1 MTRRIE
7 KVAVLGAGVMGSGI
21 AAHLANAGIP
31 SLLFD
36 LERPTAAL
44 KALTKTK
51 PAPLFHADLVH
62 LIEPCA
68 FGEDDARLGEV
79 DWVVEAVTERL
90 DIKRKVFENVR
101 AHAKPDAIITSNTS
115 GIPIA
120 AMTEGTDEGFRKR
133 FFVTH
138 FFNPVRYMKLLELVS
153 GPETDPETFQFLAD
167 FGERRLGKGIVVGKD
182 TPNFVANRIGT
193 FGMMALLH
201 KIVDAGFTVTDI
213 DSIFGKP
220 MGRPKSAVFRTADLV
235 GLDTLAHVAAN
246 CHENLTDDP
255 HRDVFELPPYLKQ
268 LIQRGDLGGKTGAG
282 FYKKTKVDGKKAILA
297 LNLSTM
303 EYEAQTKTK
312 FASIGASRNIEDP
325 GARLKA
331 FLEHGDEASTLAWHA
346 TADTFL
352 YSAELLGEIADD
364 VFSVDNALKWG
375 FGWDAGPFETWDA
388 IGLADSVARMEA
400 EGRTIPAIVRDA
412 VKAGGW
418 YERRSGVTRY
428 LDVCGDNERKP
439 VPQLTGAVFLQ
450 DVKDTTVVV
459 AQSLG
464 ASILDLGD
472 GVLGLE
478 FHTKMNSIDDDII
491 KAYNQALDLL
501 DGSDDWAGLVVAN
514 EGRNFS
520 VGANVML
527 VLMASMQQQWDQ
539 IEALTKGL
547 QDTLMRA
554 KYSAKPVVTAPH
566 QMALGGG
573 AEIAMQASACQATGE
588 LYIGLVEVG
597 VGLLPGAGGCKETVF
612 RLVGGIPQGVDIDV
626 APYVQKAF
634 MQIGMAQVA
643 TSAEEARAFGY
654 LRPHEQISMN
664 RDRQIADAKALV
676 LGMSSSGWRTPTPTT
691 IRLPGRT
698 GSAAIASFMWGMK
711 GGGQIS
717 DYDMHI
723 GNKIAHVLC
732 GGDIASGGTVTEQDL
747 LDLERE
753 AFLSLCGEEKTQAR
767 IQHMLTT
774 NKPLRN

>member
-44 KALTKTK
+44 KALAKTK
-51 PAPLFHADLVH
+51 PAPLFHKDLAH
-62 LIEPCA
+62 LIEPCT
-68 FGEDDARLGEV
+68 FGDDIARLGEV
-79 DWVVEAVTERL
+79 DWVIEAVTERL
-90 DIKRKVFENVR
+90 DIKRKVFAQVR
-101 AHAKPDAIITSNTS
+101 TNAKPTALITSNTS

-120 AMTEGTDEGFRKR
+120 DMTEGTDESFRKR

-153 GPETDPETFQFLAD
+153 GPETDPEAFQFLAE

-201 KIVDAGFTVTDI
+201 KIVDAGFNVTDI
-213 DSIFGKP
+213 DSVFGKP
-220 MGRPKSAVFRTADLV
+220 LGRPKSAVFRTADLV

-246 CHENLTDDP
+246 CFENLTEDP
-255 HRDVFELPPYLKQ
+255 NRDVFKLPAFLTQ
-268 LIQRGDLGGKTGAG
+268 LIERGDLGGKTGAG
-282 FYKKTKVDGKKAILA
+282 FYKKTRVDGKKAILA
-297 LNLSTM
+297 LNLETM
-303 EYEAQTKTK
+303 EYEAQSKTK
-312 FASIGASRNIEDP
+312 FASIGATRNIEDP
-325 GARLKA
+325 AERTKQ
-331 FLEHGDEASTLAWHA
+331 FLAHGDEASNLAWAA
-346 TADTFL
+346 TADTLL

-364 VFSVDNALKWG
+364 VVSVDNALKWG

-388 IGLADSVARMEA
+388 IGLTESVARMEA

-412 VKAGGW
+412 IKAGGW
-418 YERRSGVTRY
+418 YDRTAGTTRY
-428 LDVCGDNERKP
+428 LDVLGDQERHA
-439 VPQLTGAVFLQ
+439 VPHPAGAIYLQ
-450 DVKDTTVVV
+450 DVKDVRGVV
-459 AQSLG
+459 SKNMG

-472 GVLGLE
+472 GILGLE
-478 FHTKMNSIDDDII
+478 FQTKMNSIDGDIGS
-491 KAYNQALDLL
+491 AYNEALDLL
-501 DGSDDWAGLVVAN
+501 ENSNDWAGLVVAN

-527 VLMASMQQQWDQ
+527 VLMAAMQKEWGQ
-539 IEALTKGL
+539 IESLTKGL

-554 KYSAKPVVTAPH
+554 KYCSKPVVTAPH

-573 AEIAMQASACQATGE
+573 AEIAMHGSACQATGE

-597 VGLLPGAGGCKETVF
+597 VGLLPGAGGCKETIF
-612 RLVGGIPQGVDIDV
+612 RLVGSIPNGVDIDV

-634 MQIGMAQVA
+634 MQIGMGQVA
-643 TSAEEARAFGY
+643 TSAGEAKAFGY

-664 RDRQIADAKALV
+664 RDLQIADAKALA
-676 LGMSSSGWRTPTPTT
+676 LGMSSSGWVAPTPRS

-698 GSAAIASFMWGMK
+698 GAAAIGSFMWGMK

-717 DYDMHI
+717 EYDMHV
-723 GNKIAHVLC
+723 GTKVAHVLN
-732 GGDIASGGTVTEQDL
+732 GGDIASGGLVTEQDM

-753 AFLSLCGEEKTQAR
+753 AFLSLCGEEKTMAR
-767 IQHMLTT
+767 IQHMLQF